1 MRKCRHDPML
11 NRWIFLCHGHPATAV
26 AKVDPESTYEAR
38 PAALHE
44 LILAA
49 LRWSFRIS
57 GAIIKA
63 AEYLK
68 YFDS

>member
-1 MRKCRHDPML
+1 M
-11 NRWIFLCHGHPATAV
+11 GTAAV
-26 AKVDPESTYEAR
+26 AKVDPESMYEAR

-49 LRWSFRIS
+49 SRWSFRIS
-57 GAIIKA
+57 GAMVKA

-68 YFDS
+68 YFNS